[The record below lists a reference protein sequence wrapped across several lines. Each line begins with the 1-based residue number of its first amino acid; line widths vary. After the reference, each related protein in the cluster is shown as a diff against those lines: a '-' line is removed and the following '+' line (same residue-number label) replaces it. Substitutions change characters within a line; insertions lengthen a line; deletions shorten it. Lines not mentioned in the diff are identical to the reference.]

1 MAWKK
6 EKENG
11 RDNELSKR
19 YENVEEEAKQGERNF
34 LLSDLT
40 EICLKYLIQNDLR
53 KEFSSVL
60 IRNLMCLYMSFVL
73 SN

>member
-60 IRNLMCLYMSFVL
+60 IRNLMSLYMSFVL